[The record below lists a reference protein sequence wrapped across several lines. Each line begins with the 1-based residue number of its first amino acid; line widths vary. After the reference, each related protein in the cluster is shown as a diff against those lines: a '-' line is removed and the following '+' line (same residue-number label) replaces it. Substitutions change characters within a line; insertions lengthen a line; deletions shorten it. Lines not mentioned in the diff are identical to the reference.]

1 MSDEARKNIVK
12 HYSKQQ
18 ALDFLRSVSV
28 MNLAVS
34 SNGRPMSSVLLF
46 HVDDDFTFY
55 FGTHDDSYKAVAIR
69 NNPKVGFSVWE
80 HNKML
85 VQADGIAE
93 EILEPVMM
101 NLVLNDIVSATNN
114 IKNFWPPVLR
124 IRGNGYAVFSIKTTW
139 MRALDLQSDA
149 ITEKELPFTMIVED

>member
-1 MSDEARKNIVK
+1 MLK

-18 ALDFLRSVSV
+18 VIDFLRSVSV

-34 SNGRPMSSVLLF
+34 SNDKPISSVLLF
-46 HVDDDFTFY
+46 HVDDDLNFY
-55 FGTHDDSYKAVAIR
+55 FGTHNDSYKAIAIR
-69 NNPKVGFSVWE
+69 DNPKVGFSVWE

-93 EILEPVMM
+93 EILEPASI
-101 NLVLNDIVSATNN
+101 NSVLNDIVLATNN

-124 IRGNGYAVFSIKTTW
+124 IRGNGYAVFRIKTTW

>member
-1 MSDEARKNIVK
+1 MVR
-12 HYSKQQ
+12 HYSKLQVL
-18 ALDFLRSVSV
+18 AFLRSVSV

-34 SNGRPMSSVLLF
+34 SDDKPISSVLLF

-55 FGTHDDSYKAVAIR
+55 FGTHSDSYKALAIR
-69 NNPKVGFSVWE
+69 KNPNVSLSIWGHKL
-80 HNKML
+80 ML
-85 VQADGIAE
+85 VQVDGIAE
-93 EILEPVMM
+93 EILEPVTVD
-101 NLVLNDIVSATNN
+101 LALNDIVAATNN

-149 ITEKELPFTMIVED
+149 ISEKELPFTMIVE

>member
-1 MSDEARKNIVK
+1 MVR

-18 ALDFLRSVSV
+18 VLDFLRSVSV

-34 SNGRPMSSVLLF
+34 SDDKPISSVLLF

-55 FGTHDDSYKAVAIR
+55 FGTHNDSYKAEAIR
-69 NNPKVGFSVWE
+69 KDPNVSLSVRE
-80 HNKML
+80 HKKML
-85 VQADGIAE
+85 VQADGVAE
-93 EILEPVMM
+93 EILEPVTVD
-101 NLVLNDIVSATNN
+101 LVLNDIVTATNN
-114 IKNFWPPVLR
+114 IKDFWPPVLR

-149 ITEKELPFTMIVED
+149 ISEKELPFTMIVGD